1 MRRNSLK
8 VELWIAD
15 KKQNPT
21 DQNITSLSITN
32 KKFIHY
38 NDDVLLPFISSL
50 REKLGWKNGQ
60 PVPESLKACSWFDG
74 DIGQLQTML
83 FESREALDDVEKIC
97 RNKHSAAATGTQQ
110 PCDLS
115 PIFRLLKEMQKR
127 VTAKDDVACG
137 LKGDIKEMFAVH
149 LRAKGLNLDDNQR
162 KKKSLIDFL
171 LCLPE
176 MLEAAMKKQH
186 IKKSFIH
193 AGMID
198 AETGMVSVFDE
209 LICTCKRWVSSSRDT
224 GVKKDVKD
232 HCKK

>member
-1 MRRNSLK
+1 M
-8 VELWIAD
+8 
-15 KKQNPT
+15 
-21 DQNITSLSITN
+21 
-32 KKFIHY
+32 
-38 NDDVLLPFISSL
+38 LLPFICSIC
-50 REKLGWKNGQ
+50 EKLGWKKGQ
-60 PVPESLKACSWFDG
+60 PVPDSLKACSWFDG

-137 LKGDIKEMFAVH
+137 LEEDIKEMFAIH
-149 LRAKGLNLDDNQR
+149 LHAKGLNLGDNQR
-162 KKKSLIDFL
+162 KMKSLLNFL
-171 LCLPE
+171 PCLPE
-176 MLEAAMKKQH
+176 ILEAAMKKQR

-193 AGMID
+193 AGTID
-198 AETGMVSVFDE
+198 EETGMVSVFDE
-209 LICTCKRWVSSSRDT
+209 LIRTCKRWVSSSRDT